1 MPGDCYIPRMK
12 LIGIDLG
19 TTYSLCS
26 VFENGA
32 PRLIADADGRV
43 MTPSVVGVTADG
55 EILVGQA
62 AVDYRLKAAS
72 DCAWC
77 FKRLMGTDRRSTLG
91 GADFSAVDLSSLV
104 LRKLADDA
112 EAALGE
118 RPEAAVIS
126 VPAYFN
132 DLQRK
137 ATRAAG
143 EAAGLTVR
151 RIINEPTAA
160 ALTYGFHDR
169 DENRTVIVIDLGGGT
184 FDVTVMEI
192 FEGSLEIYST
202 AGESFLGGEDF
213 TREVFD
219 HAAVRS
225 GLDPRSVWQASP
237 LLAARL
243 LTECEAAKRRLTD
256 AESTEI
262 SVPDAE
268 GVLTSS
274 MLELTRDQLVSLT
287 ASILARLQRPIDKA
301 LRDVSLRPSDID
313 DIILVGGATRMPM
326 VQEFL
331 RRYFKRE
338 PLCQYDPDHVVA
350 LGAAVQTALIEDDR
364 SVADLVMTDVCPFT
378 LGIRIPPKFDNKD
391 YDSGAYLPVIPRNTT
406 IPVRKKKIIASV
418 EPICESLDLDIDI
431 YQGEHRQVERNIKL
445 GELRVVGIPPATGTL
460 ELELAFGYDLNGE
473 LNVAAEVM
481 ATGERYSMTIRS
493 Q

>member
-1 MPGDCYIPRMK
+1 
-12 LIGIDLG
+12 
-19 TTYSLCS
+19 
-26 VFENGA
+26 
-32 PRLIADADGRV
+32 
-43 MTPSVVGVTADG
+43 VTQDG
-55 EILVGQA
+55 EVLVGRA
-62 AVDYRLKAAS
+62 AVEHRLKAAS
-72 DCAWC
+72 DCAWG
-77 FKRLMGTDRRSTLG
+77 FKRLMGTDRCSTLG
-91 GADFSAVDLSSLV
+91 GVDYSAIDLSSLV
-104 LRKLADDA
+104 LGKLLDDA

-118 RPEAAVIS
+118 RPAAAVIS

-132 DLQRK
+132 DRQRK

-143 EAAGLTVR
+143 EQAGLDVR

-169 DENRTVIVIDLGGGT
+169 DENRTVMVVDLGGGT

-213 TREVFD
+213 TRAVFD
-219 HAAVRS
+219 DAAVRG
-225 GLDPRSVWQASP
+225 GLDPRTAWQASP
-237 LLAARL
+237 QLAARL
-243 LTECEAAKRRLTD
+243 LTECEAAKRELTNAD
-256 AESTEI
+256 ATEI
-262 SVPDAE
+262 SVPAADGSLTDATLA
-268 GVLTSS
+268 LTREK
-274 MLELTRDQLVSLT
+274 MIELTAPT
-287 ASILARLQRPIDKA
+287 LARLQGPIDKA

-313 DIILVGGATRMPM
+313 DVILVGGATRMPM
-326 VQEFL
+326 VQGFL

-338 PLCQYDPDHVVA
+338 PLCQYDPDQVVA

-378 LGIRIPPKFDNKD
+378 LGIRIPAKFDNKD

-418 EPICESLDLDIDI
+418 EPIHESLDLDIDI
-431 YQGEHRQVERNIKL
+431 FQGEHRQIDRNLKL
-445 GELRVVGIPPATGTL
+445 GELRVAGIQPASGTL
-460 ELELAFGYDLNGE
+460 ELELAFGYDINGE

-481 ATGERYSMTIRS
+481 ATGERYSTTIRS